1 MLQAGVGKID
11 ITPTVGLELTGFI
24 ARQQPSIGIHDP
36 LFTKGL
42 VLDDGKTKLALV
54 SCDLLALSRESTQT
68 IRSLIQ
74 KKSGI
79 PTQHILI
86 ACTHTH
92 SGPATVFLRNCGTV
106 DKDWLAKLEQQIAS
120 VIIEANQNLQ
130 PVKLGFGIGQA
141 DINLD
146 RRAKKDLTLPA
157 GIVDKSLGVI
167 KVEHLSG
174 EPLAVVLNYTCHA
187 VVRAEKNRYFS
198 ADFPGM
204 ASDYVASNYP
214 NEPVVLYFN
223 GACGNVNPIIRGGTW
238 DDVTQLGETVG
249 KEAVKVIDSISTTDA
264 IPLSTVMQNVELQLK
279 IPTIA
284 GIEHEL
290 ETYRDK
296 AVEIAQSNKE
306 APLGTDAITQR
317 GPAAMI
323 WWAEETLDILKQ
335 GKQPESIPLEIQ
347 VLKLGELIL
356 VGIGAEVFCEIGLNI
371 KKQAGSPTFI
381 IGYANHDIGYI
392 PTRKAF
398 EEGGYEDTMAYRYYG
413 NFMITRDADH
423 IVESTSLHL
432 INSLP

>member
-1 MLQAGVGKID
+1 MLQAGVGKTD
-11 ITPTVGLELTGFI
+11 ITSPVGMEMTGYLG
-24 ARQQPSIGIHDP
+24 RQQPSLGVHDP
-36 LFTKGL
+36 LFAKGL
-42 VLDDGKTKLALV
+42 VLDDGNTKLALV

-106 DKDWLAKLEQQIAS
+106 NKDWLAKLEQQIAET
-120 VIIEANQNLQ
+120 VVRAAQKLQ
-130 PVKLGFGIGQA
+130 PAKLGYGIGIA

-146 RRAKKDLTLPA
+146 RREKIIPA
-157 GIVDKSLGVI
+157 HSAGVVDKSLGVI
-167 KVEHLSG
+167 KIERPDG
-174 EPLAVVLNYTCHA
+174 EPLAIILNYTCHA
-187 VVRAEKNRYFS
+187 VVQAEKNRSFS
-198 ADFPGM
+198 ADFPGV
-204 ASDYVASNYP
+204 ASQYIESNYP
-214 NEPVVLYFN
+214 SEPVVLYFN
-223 GACGNVNPIIRGGTW
+223 GACGNINPVIRGGTW
-238 DDVTQLGETVG
+238 EDVAHLGEIVG
-249 KEAVKVIDSISTTDA
+249 KEAVYILNSIAGSETLQLSA
-264 IPLSTVMQNVELQLK
+264 ISRKIELQLK

-290 ETYRDK
+290 DLFRER
-296 AVEIAQSNKE
+296 AVELAETEAVAQK
-306 APLGTDAITQR
+306 GVT
-317 GPAAMI
+317 AMI

-347 VLKLGELIL
+347 VLKLGDLNL

-371 KKQAGSPTFI
+371 KKQAGSPTFV

-398 EEGGYEDTMAYRYYG
+398 EEGGYEVTNAYRYYG
-413 NFMITRDADH
+413 NFIIMRDADH
-423 IVESTSLHL
+423 IVESTALNL